1 MLTKPHDTGFGLA
14 VWSPTTAARQ
24 VAPMIT
30 PAYPAMNST
39 LSVSRQTL
47 QIMQEEFN
55 RGHAIVDQLW
65 KDFQKSPKGAE
76 LDWQSL
82 FRPSDFFIAYPDYFS
97 LCIVGP
103 TQADAQAWAG
113 FVESRFRKLVS
124 DLLARSLPLK
134 KIQLWPKKIEAC
146 IADASALLTA
156 AQRQNCI
163 TYFIGI
169 HVEKSRMRGE
179 QLNAEIP
186 MHNFREW
193 ELSRFQPLVPGMD
206 VLVKNF
212 KVKELPLICFDGI
225 YEGGKKE
232 AMKRRRELLDKDPV
246 RQERKRLKRLEE
258 LKTKMEELQKK
269 KEDKKRR
276 RDEVEMEELQ
286 KEVKEEQAA
295 ADSAAQAAVDMNEET
310 NELESALD
318 KMNEGK
324 TREEAEADRQKLLA
338 GELIEEGAAEVASD
352 DEEAMY
358 MGDGARQAYVVPK
371 AAGAVAAEDEGEGDG
386 EARPPRN
393 KRFLPI
399 SDERAEM
406 LRQLGYPIVSDE
418 EREVLEPAMP
428 PWRTTP
434 AEDKPPAKAEIVF
447 REKFDIV
454 ELDAK
459 GHVIDKGDEDF
470 QPSKSWTGRMA
481 GFEFKLG
488 ERGLGYYRTG
498 RKVVVPSNTAY

>member
-1 MLTKPHDTGFGLA
+1 MLCKPHDAGFGLP
-14 VWSPTTAARQ
+14 VWSPTTAIKQ

-65 KDFQKSPKGAE
+65 REYQANPKATE
-76 LDWQSL
+76 LDWGSL
-82 FRPSDFFIAYPDYFS
+82 FRPSDFFIAYPNYLS

-113 FVESRFRKLVS
+113 FVESRLRKLVS

-146 IADASALLTA
+146 VADASALLTS

-169 HVEKSRMRGE
+169 HVDKVRMRGE

-193 ELSRFQPLVPGMD
+193 ELARFHPLVPGMD
-206 VLVKNF
+206 VLVKSF
-212 KVKELPLICFDGI
+212 KVKELPLICFENI

-232 AMKRRRELLDKDPV
+232 AMARRRELLNKDPA

-258 LKTKMEELQKK
+258 LKIKMEELQKK
-269 KEDKKRR
+269 KEDKKRK
-276 RDEVEMEELQ
+276 RDEAEMEELK
-286 KEVKEEQAA
+286 KEVKQEEQAM
-295 ADSAAQAAVDMNEET
+295 DTEGQVSEEPNDET
-310 NELESALD
+310 DLLESALD

-338 GELIEEGAAEVASD
+338 GELLDEGAAEGESD
-352 DEEAMY
+352 DEEQAMY
-358 MGDGARQAYVVPK
+358 TGDGARQTYVVPK
-371 AAGAVAAEDEGEGDG
+371 AATANALEGEEDRG
-386 EARPPRN
+386 RQSKTMRS
-393 KRFLPI
+393 LPV
-399 SDERAEM
+399 SEERAEI
-406 LRQLGYPIVSDE
+406 LRQLGYPVVSDE
-418 EREVLEPAMP
+418 ECEKLVSVMQIGRASCRE
-428 PWRTTP
+428 R
-434 AEDKPPAKAEIVF
+434 
-447 REKFDIV
+447 
-454 ELDAK
+454 
-459 GHVIDKGDEDF
+459 
-470 QPSKSWTGRMA
+470 WTGCRS
-481 GFEFKLG
+481 
-488 ERGLGYYRTG
+488 RWSPYH
-498 RKVVVPSNTAY
+498 